1 VTPQGRVWLITPPS
15 PTNLI
20 QPAGQVNA
28 SALPLT
34 LRLVIGYSTI
44 SCKLLKKVAAGD
56 ILFINRQANK
66 LICAKATIG
75 SFYRTEEGFMYEDFD
90 EEGMMED
97 EYLLEEEEPE
107 EEMPRLMHRDKIK
120 LNLEFVL
127 QQERLTLDKV
137 ESFFQGQI
145 LPCRPEAEKNML
157 ITVNGMAIARGE
169 LVWLEDRPGVE
180 ILEIYPEAKKDAGQ

>member
-1 VTPQGRVWLITPPS
+1 
-15 PTNLI
+15 
-20 QPAGQVNA
+20 
-28 SALPLT
+28 
-34 LRLVIGYSTI
+34 
-44 SCKLLKKVAAGD
+44 
-56 ILFINRQANK
+56 
-66 LICAKATIG
+66 
-75 SFYRTEEGFMYEDFD
+75 MYEDFD